1 MKVQWI
7 ALFALALTVTMTSV
21 SEAAKTSR
29 KDMKGLAAACKRENP
44 KASKKVIRNCV
55 KAKAKAARSS

>member
-21 SEAAKTSR
+21 SEASKTSR
-29 KDMKGLAAACKRENP
+29 KDMKAFTAACKNENP
-44 KASKKVIRNCV
+44 KASKKAIRNCV
-55 KAKAKAARSS
+55 KAKAKAARST